1 MNYTDWKTKS
11 SVHVASIFE
20 DRPNLNDSYSWVGMR
35 YIEYLLNGMLE
46 RDTYI
51 YIYIYLY
58 RDVFFRQRPP
68 VAPQATGGPLKKRW
82 PPHKMVAPSNIDM
95 KHRWN
100 EIESIL
106 VKMKH
111 KNLLK
116 HYETPKTENSRSR
129 QYIAKNMHEKT
140 NFDVRFLQN
149 GSKCFH
155 NIFPA

>member
-1 MNYTDWKTKS
+1 MRTLG
-11 SVHVASIFE
+11 SIPGL
-20 DRPNLNDSYSWVGMR
+20 DI
-35 YIEYLLNGMLE
+35 YIRTCYRL
-46 RDTYI
+46 DQYI
-51 YIYIYLY
+51 YIY
-58 RDVFFRQRPP
+58 VFFRQRPP

-100 EIESIL
+100 EIESIF

-111 KNLLK
+111 KKLLK
-116 HYETPKTENSRSR
+116 HYETPKTDNSRSR

-149 GSKCFH
+149 GSKFFH
-155 NIFPA
+155 NTFPA